1 MEWEKTVDLQFGFS
15 DTFAPSVN
23 KTLSVVV
30 KVTQCITVTHKSVEG
45 SHWNPIRWIQRSA
58 SGIQL
63 ERLDPVGGADQP
75 ASTEMSQVVAWKLSF
90 LIITNTKCY

>member
-1 MEWEKTVDLQFGFS
+1 M
-15 DTFAPSVN
+15 N
-23 KTLSVVV
+23 KTIYVGD

-63 ERLDPVGGADQP
+63 ERLDPVGGPDQP
-75 ASTEMSQVVAWKLSF
+75 ASTEMSQVLAWPYGSCLS
-90 LIITNTKCY
+90 